1 MNLIEAIMQRF
12 CKHEYEEKEIAG
24 FLVVDGWFVQPK
36 IKKCKK
42 CGKVL
47 KEE

>member
-1 MNLIEAIMQRF
+1 MKLIDAIMRRF

-24 FLVVDGWFVQPK
+24 FAVVDGWIVQQK